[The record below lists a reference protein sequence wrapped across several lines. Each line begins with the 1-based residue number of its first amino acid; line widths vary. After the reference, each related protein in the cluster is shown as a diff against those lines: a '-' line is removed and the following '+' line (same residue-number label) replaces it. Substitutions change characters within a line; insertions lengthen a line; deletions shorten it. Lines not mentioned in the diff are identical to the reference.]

1 MIIIVRRQR
10 LLKFQQNVQRF
21 ALKYIQKQEANKTI
35 SAHVKKRQRK
45 ISKLKG
51 NELSSSSSTTTT
63 NNQHHMFGSPNEI
76 SIEKNYYEI
85 FEAIAK
91 KEEEALNMDVTS
103 TTTTT
108 ATIATSIT
116 DTASATAQ
124 ATPTVGN
131 SNGKLVTS
139 IGLRKSSDV
148 MMMNVIR
155 KEATEMEPAVS
166 NDIRMEAKTALQ
178 RELEEITLA
187 LDSTQDTD
195 HFHRFPIRRQSNESL
210 LIGKSKNDDART
222 MKLLHFKSK
231 SEAYNNHHYQ
241 SKQPLL
247 FNTISDSHPNNVS
260 IPIISKDINPHESY
274 IIADNG
280 NRYDDDDDNNNSNNI
295 MCMKQLQPLLM
306 GQNKEMLN
314 WFITSSK
321 YKYVHQHLSYHMNRD
336 NELLVDMKAFSD
348 RLIDECCRN
357 FELVHI
363 DKGTIEITPMQ
374 ALHLPETLT
383 NLFVR
388 ISYGK
393 EVWGYERSFP
403 CTYYSVCISV
413 CRL

>member
-1 MIIIVRRQR
+1 LPSVVRRQR

-51 NELSSSSSTTTT
+51 NELATSSSSSSTTTTT
-63 NNQHHMFGSPNEI
+63 NNQHHMFGTPNEI

-91 KEEEALNMDVTS
+91 KEKEALNLVVATTS
-103 TTTTT
+103 TTT
-108 ATIATSIT
+108 ATKATSIA
-116 DTASATAQ
+116 DTASATTQ
-124 ATPTVGN
+124 ATPTIGN
-131 SNGKLVTS
+131 SNGKLFTS

-148 MMMNVIR
+148 MMMNFIR

-166 NDIRMEAKTALQ
+166 NEIRLEAKTALQ

-195 HFHRFPIRRQSNESL
+195 HFDRFQSNPNLGHNDYHKIPLRRQSNESL
-210 LIGKSKNDDART
+210 LIGNNDDART

-231 SEAYNNHHYQ
+231 SEAHNNHYQ
-241 SKQPLL
+241 SKRPLL
-247 FNTISDSHPNNVS
+247 FNTISDSHPTNVS
-260 IPIISKDINPHESY
+260 IPIISKDRNPHESY
-274 IIADNG
+274 IIVDND
-280 NRYDDDDDNNNSNNI
+280 NRSDDDNNNSNNV
-295 MCMKQLQPLLM
+295 MCIKQLQPLLM

-393 EVWGYERSFP
+393 EVWGY
-403 CTYYSVCISV
+403 YLY
-413 CRL
+413 